1 MREWLLRAV
10 GVLEIV
16 GGALGL
22 EAALH
27 RLLGLRAPLAIVAA
41 AVAAL
46 FFAWALLAGVLLIAG
61 SERGLRWSR
70 WVQLAQV
77 PVLSSSIVS
86 YAVHVGAAVL
96 VLVGFAWPP
105 AWSLHVS
112 GLSHGWLASVMGAA
126 PYGNRIGVDA
136 LALLAY
142 LVVRLAGG
150 RA

>member
-27 RLLGLRAPLAIVAA
+27 RLLAVRAPLTVLAA

-70 WVQLAQV
+70 WVQLLQV
-77 PVLSSSIVS
+77 PVLSSTIAS

-96 VLVGFAWPP
+96 VLAGFAWPP

-112 GLSHGWLASVMGAA
+112 GLSHGWLIGVLGAA
-126 PYGNRIGVDA
+126 PYGSRIGVDA

-142 LVVRLAGG
+142 LVLRLAGG